1 MFIIGTVETQ
11 HNNERHNMNN
21 YKLDALRV
29 YKVYNAYGIVE
40 AEKELNKLS
49 EVRNLKLW
57 EKVALQNQVKKLM
70 EGF

>member
-1 MFIIGTVETQ
+1 MDAK
-11 HNNERHNMNN
+11 

-49 EVRNLKLW
+49 EVRNLKPCEVTSLS
-57 EKVALQNQVKKLM
+57 NQFNYLM
-70 EGF
+70 EGFKHD

>member
-1 MFIIGTVETQ
+1 M
-11 HNNERHNMNN
+11 HN

-70 EGF
+70 KGF

>member
-1 MFIIGTVETQ
+1 
-11 HNNERHNMNN
+11 MNN

-29 YKVYNAYGIVE
+29 YKVYNAYGLVE

>member
-1 MFIIGTVETQ
+1 ML
-11 HNNERHNMNN
+11 NNNTTTKGINMHN